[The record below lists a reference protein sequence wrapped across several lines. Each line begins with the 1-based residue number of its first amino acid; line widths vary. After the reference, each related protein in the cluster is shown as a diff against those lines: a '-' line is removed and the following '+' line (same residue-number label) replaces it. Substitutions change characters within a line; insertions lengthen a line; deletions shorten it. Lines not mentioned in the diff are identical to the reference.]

1 MRCNM
6 IIDTRTVNQIICSS
20 NRALFQY
27 IFINLLFLF
36 TIRHF
41 FCLIWHSIRTIRYF
55 LHSIW
60 HYFCF
65 IWHFIVTIW
74 HFINSIQHFN
84 GVIEVIEVNS
94 AVNFATNKL
103 RLLQSGSFYF
113 IYNSRNA
120 ASSMLDQIHVSKRIG
135 WIILSIT
142 LN

>member
-41 FCLIWHSIRTIRYF
+41 F
-55 LHSIW
+55 HSIW

-65 IWHFIVTIW
+65 IR
-74 HFINSIQHFN
+74 HFN